1 MKRLSKRTLALL
13 VAAGLLL
20 SVGTVTGARAIPNI
34 LSDRYNAHF
43 YLNHLQVHLVENG
56 EDACG
61 EVNTLGDQKVT
72 GSLLAKERGHEIGYT
87 DDDNLGSVEPGK
99 VYREEIAAR
108 NGQDIS
114 QFVRITVR
122 KYWVKT
128 DENGKVKTITD
139 VSGNKVPVKTTTLK
153 PSQIQ
158 LMYDGK
164 EGFNE
169 DAWFENPAEKTEESS
184 TYYYKNLLPGSEDG
198 NSDTDLLFDQLKID
212 ASVAARE
219 KDPVVTKEDGK
230 TIFTYVYKYDGCAFY
245 IEADVQAI
253 QGHNAQEAIESQW
266 SPDIAATYDLD
277 SDSGSLSLK

>member
-20 SVGTVTGARAIPNI
+20 SVGTVTGARALPNI
-34 LSDRYNAHF
+34 ISDRYNAHF

-61 EVNTLGDQKVT
+61 EVNTLDGDQKVT
-72 GSLLAKERGHEIGYT
+72 GTLLAKERGHEIGYT

-128 DENGKVKTITD
+128 DENGKVKTTTD

-153 PSQIQ
+153 PSQIH

-164 EGFNE
+164 DGFNSSK
-169 DAWFENPAEKTEESS
+169 WFTIDKNNTEESS
-184 TYYYKNLLPGSEDG
+184 TYYYSELLPGG
-198 NSDTDLLFDQLKID
+198 VDTDLLFDQIKID

-219 KDPVVTKEDGK
+219 KDPVVTKEDGR

-253 QGHNAQEAIESQW
+253 QGHNAQQAIESQW
-266 SPDIAATYDLD
+266 CHDIEATYDLD
-277 SDSGSLSLK
+277 SDSGSLKAKE